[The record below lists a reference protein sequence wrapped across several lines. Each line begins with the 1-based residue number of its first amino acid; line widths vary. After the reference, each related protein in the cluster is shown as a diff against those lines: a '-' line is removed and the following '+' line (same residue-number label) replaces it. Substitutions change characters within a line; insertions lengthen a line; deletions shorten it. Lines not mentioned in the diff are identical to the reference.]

1 MYSELDDAYLSH
13 HGILGMKWG
22 IRRYQ
27 NEDGSLTEAGKKH
40 YYKESGEP
48 TRAGRKYEKNLLKQ
62 EKAAK
67 KQEMKDIKQDRKKA
81 MKERSLLS
89 EKELDDRI
97 RRLQKEKQ
105 LRDLTE
111 QEISRGKRFAD
122 ETLNQTG
129 KQSVQKIVV
138 EGGMAALGVATGVAI
153 KTVLENNGIPVKMP
167 N

>member
-1 MYSELDDAYLSH
+1 MYSELDNACLSH

-22 IRRYQ
+22 VRRYQ
-27 NEDGSLTEAGKKH
+27 NEDGSLTEEGKKH
-40 YYKESGEP
+40 YYDSSGKP
-48 TRAGRKYEKNLLKQ
+48 TKAGKKYE
-62 EKAAK
+62 
-67 KQEMKDIKQDRKKA
+67 IKQIKKDRKQA

-122 ETLNQTG
+122 ETLTQTG

-138 EGGMAALGVATGVAI
+138 EGGMAALGLATGVAI

-167 N
+167 S